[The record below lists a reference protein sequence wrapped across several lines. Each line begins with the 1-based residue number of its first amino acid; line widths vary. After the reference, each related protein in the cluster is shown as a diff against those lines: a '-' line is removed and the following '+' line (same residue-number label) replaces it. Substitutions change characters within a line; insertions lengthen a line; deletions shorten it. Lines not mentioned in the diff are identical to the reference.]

1 MEHYIIEIRDMFN
14 DRYDLSYKM
23 TYIIPTTLGK
33 RRYEDAFEQTSY
45 DDMRY
50 GQRVDNDYFQ
60 NGGVGHGVNEDG
72 TRRQPDIE
80 EGNFYSHSL
89 FVRKYDI
96 EEGVMGEYKKKQY
109 TESPYLTKPSGEADK
124 ENSWTQLYAT
134 YKNIVNATSKIING
148 N

>member
-1 MEHYIIEIRDMFN
+1 MDHYIIEIRDMFN

-23 TYIIPTTLGK
+23 TDMLPTTLGK
-33 RRYEDAFEQTSY
+33 RRYGDAFDQSSY
-45 DDMRY
+45 DDARY

-80 EGNFYSHSL
+80 QGIRDSSTSFI
-89 FVRKYDI
+89 RQYDI
-96 EEGVMGEYKKKQY
+96 EEGVMDEYKKRY
-109 TESPYLTKPSGEADK
+109 YAESPYLNRPCNEVDK
-124 ENSWTQLYAT
+124 ENRWTHLYTAC
-134 YKNIVNATSKIING
+134 KNVVNATSEIITG